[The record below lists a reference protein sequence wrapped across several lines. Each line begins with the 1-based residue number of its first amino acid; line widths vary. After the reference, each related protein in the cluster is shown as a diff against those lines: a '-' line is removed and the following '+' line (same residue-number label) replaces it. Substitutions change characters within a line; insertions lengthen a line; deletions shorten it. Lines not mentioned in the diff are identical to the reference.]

1 MAIVR
6 NGAGLRRTGCQDEIL
21 ARGGLPPRYIN
32 PRCFRDAYN
41 AHSSIE
47 FEIQQLPH
55 EENRMQRRDFL
66 TAVGAGA
73 TLGVFP
79 QPSFAQ
85 AYPAKPLK
93 FIVGFAPGGATD
105 VVGRLMGKKLGDAL
119 GQPVIIENKAGGSS
133 NIGAEAVVRSAPDGY
148 TFYVCA
154 ITNAINASLF
164 QKLPFDFARDLEPVA
179 LFAKVPNILVV
190 HPSVPAK
197 SLKELIDYA
206 RANPGKLS
214 YASSGA
220 GTSIHMCGELFKL
233 LAKVDLVHIPY
244 KGSAPAMTDMI
255 GGQVQVMFDNM
266 PSALPHVKAGKLRA
280 LAVTSAQRS
289 PSAPDV
295 PTMSEAGLDGFD
307 VQSWFGLLAPKGT
320 PRDIITRLNA
330 ESVKALGT
338 ADIKERFMDLG
349 AVPGPMS
356 PEAFGEFIRA
366 EITRWADVVKAS
378 GAKVE

>member
-1 MAIVR
+1 MKRRGFLSATSASAIVV
-6 NGAGLRRTGCQDEIL
+6 A
-21 ARGGLPPRYIN
+21 LPRH
-32 PRCFRDAYN
+32 A
-41 AHSSIE
+41 
-47 FEIQQLPH
+47 
-55 EENRMQRRDFL
+55 
-66 TAVGAGA
+66 
-73 TLGVFP
+73 
-79 QPSFAQ
+79 FAQ
-85 AYPAKPLK
+85 AYPNKPIK
-93 FIVGFAPGGATD
+93 FVVGFAPGGATD
-105 VVGRLMGKKLGDAL
+105 VVGRLMAKKIGDAL
-119 GQPVIIENKAGGSS
+119 GQPIIIENRAGGSS
-133 NIGAEAVVRSAPDGY
+133 NIGAEAVARSAPDGY

-154 ITNAINASLF
+154 ITSAINVSLF
-164 QKLPFDFARDLEPVA
+164 PKLPFDFAKDFEPVA

-206 RANPGKLS
+206 RTNPGKLS
-214 YASSGA
+214 YASSGS
-220 GTSIHMCGELFKL
+220 GTSIHMCGELFKM

-295 PTMSEAGLDGFD
+295 PTMGEAGLAGFD
-307 VQSWFGLLAPKGT
+307 VQSWFGLVAPKGT
-320 PRDIITRLNA
+320 PREIIARLNS

-356 PEAFGEFIRA
+356 AEALGDFIRA
-366 EITRWADVVKAS
+366 EITRWAEVVKAS

>member
-1 MAIVR
+1 MK
-6 NGAGLRRTGCQDEIL
+6 
-21 ARGGLPPRYIN
+21 
-32 PRCFRDAYN
+32 
-41 AHSSIE
+41 
-47 FEIQQLPH
+47 
-55 EENRMQRRDFL
+55 RRDFL
-66 TAVGAGA
+66 AATGAGA
-73 TLGVFP
+73 VVTAIP
-79 QPSFAQ
+79 QQAFAQ
-85 AYPAKPLK
+85 SYPTKPIK
-93 FIVGFAPGGATD
+93 FVVGFAPGGATD
-105 VVGRLMGKKLGDAL
+105 VVGRLMAKKLGDAL
-119 GQPVIIENKAGGSS
+119 GQPIIIENKAGGSS
-133 NIGAEAVVRSAPDGY
+133 NIGAEAVARSAPDGY

-154 ITNAINASLF
+154 ITSAINASLF
-164 QKLPFDFARDLEPVA
+164 PKLPFDFARDFEPVA

-214 YASSGA
+214 YASSGS
-220 GTSIHMCGELFKL
+220 GTSIHMCGELFKI

-307 VQSWFGLLAPKGT
+307 VQSWFGLMAPKGT
-320 PRDIITRLNA
+320 PREIIARLNT

-349 AVPGPMS
+349 AVPVPMS
-356 PEAFGEFIRA
+356 SDAFGDFIRA
-366 EITRWADVVKAS
+366 EITRWAEVVKAS